1 MAVLVAAPTLLA
13 TMAFTASLAGSV
25 SAAPALDANG
35 KCRDGGKFVAA
46 DKCKKTS

>member
-13 TMAFTASLAGSV
+13 TMAFTASL
-25 SAAPALDANG
+25 ALDANG